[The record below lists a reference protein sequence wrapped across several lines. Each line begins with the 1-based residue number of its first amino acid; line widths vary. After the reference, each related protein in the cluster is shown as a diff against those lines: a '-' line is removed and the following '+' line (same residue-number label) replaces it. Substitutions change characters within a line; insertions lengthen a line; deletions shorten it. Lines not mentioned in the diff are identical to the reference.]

1 MTLKVWI
8 HVNFFDYNRNKQW
21 IYISVWKK
29 TYRICSFI
37 FLGTFF
43 IAYFESNNSFFF
55 FCRCYFASFI
65 SCLAL
70 PGEPSSKILS
80 FVHGRE
86 ERVEG
91 VTRSERE
98 RERAI
103 GLERVIIII
112 ERWNFKGG
120 ACLSMRNR
128 KNRTA

>member
-1 MTLKVWI
+1 ML
-8 HVNFFDYNRNKQW
+8 
-21 IYISVWKK
+21 ISLI
-29 TYRICSFI
+29 TIEINNEYI
-37 FLGTFF
+37 FLYEKDVPNMFFYFSRHFF

-98 RERAI
+98 REREPL
-103 GLERVIIII
+103 GL
-112 ERWNFKGG
+112 NG
-120 ACLSMRNR
+120 
-128 KNRTA
+128 